1 LTGSVNLS
9 GSQCAATSAFAG
21 FGSAQASA
29 CVIPTTTTSATTA
42 STTRSTSQPATT
54 SPSAAPCFHETTLIT
69 YKTEKSLKM
78 SDFENHAECR
88 IPHKVMS
95 NGVRIETVDGHV
107 LRLTDDH
114 LVFTSRG
121 LIPAGSIVY
130 GDTLFTSIE
139 ARIDASKKDQSQVSR
154 VTAETN
160 QLYFGLNCLE
170 SIVLANGLK
179 TSTFGKYHAVPV
191 WWMRVVGSVLGS
203 NRASSIGDTLVELLA
218 KVKLV

>member
-1 LTGSVNLS
+1 
-9 GSQCAATSAFAG
+9 
-21 FGSAQASA
+21 
-29 CVIPTTTTSATTA
+29 
-42 STTRSTSQPATT
+42 
-54 SPSAAPCFHETTLIT
+54 
-69 YKTEKSLKM
+69 M

-179 TSTFGKYHAVPV
+179 TSTFGKYHAVPA
-191 WWMRVVGSVLGS
+191 W
-203 NRASSIGDTLVELLA
+203 
-218 KVKLV
+218 

>member
-1 LTGSVNLS
+1 
-9 GSQCAATSAFAG
+9 
-21 FGSAQASA
+21 
-29 CVIPTTTTSATTA
+29 
-42 STTRSTSQPATT
+42 
-54 SPSAAPCFHETTLIT
+54 
-69 YKTEKSLKM
+69 M

-88 IPHKVMS
+88 IPHKVIE

-121 LIPAGSIVY
+121 LVPAGSIVY

-179 TSTFGKYHAVPV
+179 TSTFGKYHAVPA

-203 NRASSIGDTLVELLA
+203 NRASSIGDSLVELLA